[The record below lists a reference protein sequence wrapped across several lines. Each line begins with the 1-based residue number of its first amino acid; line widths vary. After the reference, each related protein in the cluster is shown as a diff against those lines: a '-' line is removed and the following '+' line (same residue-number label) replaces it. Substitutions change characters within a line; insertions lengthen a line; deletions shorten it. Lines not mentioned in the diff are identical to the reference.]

1 VPEGEYKDI
10 TLFDGST
17 LRLETISGDHNP
29 SDAVAA
35 LGQIHQ
41 AEQDQR
47 HVTGLL
53 YYNPEPKT
61 HDEMLELCDTP
72 LAELTNEQLRPSE
85 ADLADLLADF
95 RA

>member
-1 VPEGEYKDI
+1 
-10 TLFDGST
+10 
-17 LRLETISGDHNP
+17 
-29 SDAVAA
+29 VAA
-35 LGQIHQ
+35 LSQIHQ
-41 AEQDQR
+41 AEHEQR

-61 HDEMLELCDTP
+61 LDEMLELSDTP

-85 ADLADLLADF
+85 ADLESLLAEF